1 MSDLLLVQVEQE
13 EETKEDENKVEEV
26 EEKPDEENKEVDE
39 EKKGDENGEEVKDEE
54 MVRINTSRIK
64 NNCDLHSITQV
75 VSKLH
80 ATALGKLC
88 GLNRPLNSYDRTK

>member
-39 EKKGDENGEEVKDEE
+39 EVKDEE
-54 MVRINTSRIK
+54 MVRINISRIK
-64 NNCDLHSITQV
+64 TIVIYTV
-75 VSKLH
+75 
-80 ATALGKLC
+80 
-88 GLNRPLNSYDRTK
+88 